1 MDQKVADLPRGPL
14 DAYRNKASFN
24 WKEMLHFID
33 GEEMLQ
39 FKQHVF
45 KTLENDPLFARQP
58 GEDISVEKKRELNFL
73 RVKQLFRYNFLTK
86 EDIMANPWKAVFLDD
101 CLGMYDWAMVAKHGL
116 NEGMFGGTIV
126 SSGSSRHGK
135 YVTDTE
141 DMATFGCF
149 ALTELSHGSNTRA
162 MRTTATYDPSSQ
174 EFVIN
179 SPDFEAAKFWV
190 GNMGKTATHA
200 VVFAQL
206 YTADQVCHGLHSFI
220 VPIRDPKTLL
230 ALPGVLVG
238 DMGRK
243 LGQNG
248 LDNGFAMFHN
258 VRIPRENL
266 LNRTGDVTPD
276 GHYVT
281 SFK

>member
-86 EDIMANPWKAVFLDD
+86 EDIMANPWKAVFLND
-101 CLGMYDWAMVAKHGL
+101 CLGMYDWVMVAKHGL

-220 VPIRDPKTLL
+220 VPVQ
-230 ALPGVLVG
+230 LPEKVLSDFSEVSFG
-238 DMGRK
+238 GR
-243 LGQNG
+243 LS
-248 LDNGFAMFHN
+248 LPA
-258 VRIPRENL
+258 I
-266 LNRTGDVTPD
+266 
-276 GHYVT
+276 
-281 SFK
+281 